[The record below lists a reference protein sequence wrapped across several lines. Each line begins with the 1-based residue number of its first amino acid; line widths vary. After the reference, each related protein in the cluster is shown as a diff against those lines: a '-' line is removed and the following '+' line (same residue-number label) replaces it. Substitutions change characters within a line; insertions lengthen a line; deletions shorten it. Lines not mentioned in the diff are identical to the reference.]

1 MTQHLFIPRQRPFRA
16 LLALGAFVALN
27 ALLPVTAGG
36 ASTETAAQEGRV
48 VLVGFD
54 GADSRTTRRMI
65 DEGRL
70 PNLAGLAKGGTFAPL
85 ISTNP
90 AESAAGWAALNTGTN
105 PVKNGVPSFI
115 KRNTSG
121 TQMPAFGHIY
131 QEDMVIEIPSSAL
144 VSGLVAAAESL
155 PFEPNMAMGL
165 LVTLAGVLGFMFVLR
180 GLLKVKLELAVAL
193 SVLISLAGGYAGMT
207 WMADRSTGGSSDS
220 LASNT
225 YEVPQVFKNAVTQPG
240 FWDIAAR
247 GGKRAI
253 VLDAALAFDQETVP
267 GARVLAGLG
276 LPDVRGAGNGNWFI
290 YTTEDTEVHR
300 APKGW
305 VDSKGSGTGTTFRV
319 DERGGKIVTAV
330 YGPVNFTKKAPL
342 EAQIAEINE
351 SLKSPDL
358 GWKTG
363 GELRDKRK
371 ALEAELKG
379 LKSAPHDHRVSLPM
393 TLERRG
399 EELAITINGDTQTA
413 VEGGWT
419 DWFRLPFE
427 LAPGL
432 VAGGLTR
439 ARVMELGEVIT
450 VYLHTF
456 DIDPE
461 NPPIWQQVGQPAGFA
476 GELAGW
482 AGGPYETL
490 GWSCMTNQLKDK
502 KLPVEVFLEDVEF
515 TMKWRRRLTHSVLD
529 RDDWDVLFSVF
540 STTDRVQHMM
550 YKYHDPDHPF
560 HDPEESARVVDFF
573 GKPTALKDI
582 VPAIY
587 EQMDVTVGE
596 ILAKLDPADTLMLCA
611 DHGFTSYRRG
621 LEVNNW
627 LESEGYLTLKPGNTK
642 TNNNM
647 ALLAADWSK
656 TKAYSLG
663 LGMIYVNMEGRER
676 GGIVPKGEAKAL
688 LAEIGAKLVALRDA
702 GSEEAPFDEPQQVV
716 LDYAIMDDLYQGPQE
731 WGRADYPCADMQV
744 GFAEYYR
751 ASWGTVSGKLKLVKN
766 EAGAVVPG
774 PMFKDNSNNWS
785 GDHASNSPHLVTGI
799 FFSSKPVQI
808 PADGVSVMHI
818 APTVLESLGV
828 PIPENFDLPA
838 LARK

>member
-1 MTQHLFIPRQRPFRA
+1 MTQHLLTRQRPLRF
-16 LLALGAFVALN
+16 LFALGTFVFLSAAVLV
-27 ALLPVTAGG
+27 PTRG
-36 ASTETAAQEGRV
+36 ASRGSAVQQGRV

-54 GADSRTTRRMI
+54 GADSRTTARMI
-65 DEGRL
+65 EEGRL
-70 PNLAGLAKGGTFAPL
+70 PNLAKLAQGGTFAPL

-115 KRNTSG
+115 KRSTKG

-131 QEDMVIEIPSSAL
+131 QEDTLIENPSAGGMLSRFLDVVESSGTLDPGLAL
-144 VSGLVAAAESL
+144 
-155 PFEPNMAMGL
+155 GL
-165 LVTLAGVLGFMFVLR
+165 LVGLAALAGFFAVFG
-180 GLLKVKLELAVAL
+180 GLLGVPLKLAAGL
-193 SVLISLAGGYAGMT
+193 SFLLSLAGGYGGMAWAASERAG
-207 WMADRSTGGSSDS
+207 GPG
-220 LASNT
+220 T
-225 YEVPQVFKNAVTQPG
+225 YEVPGVFKNAITQPG

-253 VLDAALAFDQETVP
+253 VLDAALAFGQETVP

-290 YTTEDTEVHR
+290 YTTESTEVHR
-300 APKGW
+300 TPKGW
-305 VDSKGSGTGTTFRV
+305 VGTKGSGTGTTFRV
-319 DERGGKIVTAV
+319 DERGGKIETAV
-330 YGPVNFTKKAPL
+330 YGPVNFTKKGPL
-342 EAQIAEINE
+342 EAQIAKINE
-351 SLKSPDL
+351 ALKSPDL

-363 GELRDKRK
+363 GELRDKRR

-379 LKSAPHDHRVSLPM
+379 LKSAPHEHRVSLSM

-399 EELAITINGDTQTA
+399 EKLAITIDGDTQTA
-413 VEGGWT
+413 AEGEWT

-432 VAGGLTR
+432 VVHGLTR
-439 ARVMELGEVIT
+439 VRVMELGEVIS

-461 NPPIWQQVGQPAGFA
+461 NPPIWQQVSQPAGFA
-476 GELAGW
+476 GELASW
-482 AGGPYETL
+482 IGGPFETL

-502 KLPVEVFLEDVEF
+502 KLPVDVFLEDIEF

-550 YKYHDPDHPF
+550 YKYYDTDHPF

-582 VPAIY
+582 IPAIY
-587 EQMDVTVGE
+587 EQMDVMVGE

-627 LESEGYLTLKPGNTK
+627 LESEGYLTLKPGNTR
-642 TNNNM
+642 TSNNM
-647 ALLAADWSK
+647 ALMAADWSK
-656 TKAYSLG
+656 TRAYSLG
-663 LGMIYVNMEGRER
+663 LGMIYVNMEGRET

-688 LAEIGAKLVALRDA
+688 LHEIGRKLVDLRD
-702 GSEEAPFDEPQQVV
+702 GGTDEAPFAEPRQVV

-766 EAGAVVPG
+766 AAGAVVPG
-774 PMFKDNSNNWS
+774 PMYKDNSNNWS

-799 FFSSKPVQI
+799 FFSSKPVLI
-808 PADGVSVMHI
+808 PEGGVSVMHI
-818 APTVLESLGV
+818 APTVLELLDV
-828 PIPENFDLPA
+828 AIPENFDLPA